1 MNNLNIKGKQKF
13 MNLEIPVI
21 EGGFGEDKKCMTD
34 KTISEIHNQP
44 NFKIRERIKDNIR
57 RFREDID
64 YIDLKVIR
72 DTDDNLELL
81 QTLGYSKMQI
91 SKADNIFL
99 LSERGY
105 SKLIKIMDT
114 DLAWEIHDKIMDEY
128 FNMREQITDS
138 YMIQDSIKR
147 AKRWI
152 EEEKERLLL
161 KETIQVQQPKV
172 EYHDKVLNPGKLV
185 TTTDIAKDLS
195 MTAQGLNKF
204 LHLNKIIYP
213 ERINGKIKCWKP
225 YKNYLWLIPE
235 YADFKITEHDTQ
247 LKWTEMGRKWM
258 IEFVEN
264 IKKIN

>member
-1 MNNLNIKGKQKF
+1 MNNLRIKGKQKF
-13 MNLEIPVI
+13 IDLEIPII
-21 EGGFGEDKKCMTD
+21 EGGFGESKKCMTD
-34 KTISEIHNQP
+34 KTISEIHNMR
-44 NFKIRERIKDNIR
+44 NADIR
-57 RFREDID
+57 RRISDNLKRFKNNID
-64 YIDLKVIR
+64 YIDLKRVRLMHTLI
-72 DTDDNLELL
+72 E
-81 QTLGYSKMQI
+81 LGYSKQSI
-91 SKADNIFL
+91 TQADNIFL

-128 FNMREQITDS
+128 FNMREQLTDS
-138 YMIQDSIKR
+138 YMIQDSIER

-172 EYHDKVLNPGKLV
+172 EYHDKVLNPDKLV
-185 TTTDIAKDLS
+185 TTTDIAKDLG
-195 MTAQGLNKF
+195 MTAQALNKL
-204 LHLNKIIYP
+204 LHLNRIIYP
-213 ERINGKIKCWKP
+213 ERINGRIKCWKP

-247 LKWTEMGRKWM
+247 LKWTEIGRKWL

-264 IKKIN
+264 IKKIS

>member
-1 MNNLNIKGKQKF
+1 MNELNIKGKQKF

-44 NFKIRERIKDNIR
+44 NFKIRERIKDNIK
-57 RFREDID
+57 RFKEDID

-128 FNMREQITDS
+128 FNMREHLVDS
-138 YMIQDSIKR
+138 YMIQDSIER

-172 EYHDKVLNPGKLV
+172 EYHDKVLNPDKLV
-185 TTTDIAKDLS
+185 TTTDIAKDLG
-195 MTAQGLNKF
+195 MTAQGLNV
-204 LHLNKIIYP
+204 LLYTNKIIYP
-213 ERINGKIKCWKP
+213 VKKNGRTKCWKP
-225 YKNYLWLIPE
+225 YKDYQWLIPE
-235 YADFKITEHDTQ
+235 YADFKISEYDTQ
-247 LKWTEMGRKWM
+247 LKWTEIGRKWL
-258 IEFVEN
+258 IEFVES
-264 IKKIN
+264 IKKIS